1 MCVIYRFA
9 CFRWK
14 DRERHPW
21 YGHFSSKYIQQR
33 ISVIHSNAL
42 HLARRMVSSINW
54 DRTIARLH
62 LMIFINYSRRFGSII
77 HNCCAHVPSNCV
89 SLSSPRKSVPN
100 ERREREATTKKTTHC
115 QFVCSMNYFAS
126 EHVNI
131 FIHGFY
137 KQAVQFYNQCFTN
150 ESMSYNG
157 FWRNHASSN
166 Q

>member
-14 DRERHPW
+14 DRERRPW

-33 ISVIHSNAL
+33 VSVIHSNAL

-89 SLSSPRKSVPN
+89 SLKQPKKICPEWEKRKSSNNKKNNTLPICLQHELFRQRACKHFHSWLLQASSPILQSMFYERKY
-100 ERREREATTKKTTHC
+100 EL
-115 QFVCSMNYFAS
+115 
-126 EHVNI
+126 
-131 FIHGFY
+131 
-137 KQAVQFYNQCFTN
+137 
-150 ESMSYNG
+150 
-157 FWRNHASSN
+157 
-166 Q
+166 